1 MEEIIMSQTIQE
13 ENKALVLDA
22 FDTLFNKRDY
32 AAAEK
37 DPDLVVTEVKRL
49 KDWIGTLRDRTIEQP
64 VQSTERNST
73 MKVALDKGQFGP
85 WALVTG
91 ASSGIGKE
99 FARQIA
105 ASGINVVLVARRD
118 TLLTEP
124 GLADATHDI
133 DIGLVISNA
142 GTANPGEFLKLD
154 RQLHRTT
161 LRISTMAHL
170 DITHHFGAKL
180 AKRHRGGIILAGA
193 MGAEAGVPYMAN
205 DGAAKAYVHSLG
217 EALHYE
223 FKPLGVYVTVLAA
236 GFTNTAVLDK
246 FGLDPKTMPMK
257 PMSVEQCVSEALS
270 SLRRNRSK
278 VIPGRL
284 NRILNALVPASLA
297 RKIEADLID
306 KGLAIKSASALT
318 RGLAT

>member
-1 MEEIIMSQTIQE
+1 
-13 ENKALVLDA
+13 
-22 FDTLFNKRDY
+22 
-32 AAAEK
+32 
-37 DPDLVVTEVKRL
+37 
-49 KDWIGTLRDRTIEQP
+49 
-64 VQSTERNST
+64 
-73 MKVALDKGQFGP
+73 MKTQIDKNRFGP

-105 ASGINVVLVARRD
+105 ASKINVVLVARREG
-118 TLLTEP
+118 LLKEA
-124 GLADATHDI
+124 GVEFSKRYGVEHRVVVLDVSREDFIGQLASATDDL
-133 DIGLVISNA
+133 DIGLVVSNA
-142 GTANPGEFLKLD
+142 GTGNPGEFLKHD

-161 LRISTMAHL
+161 LRTSTVANL
-170 DITHHFGAKL
+170 DITHHFGVKL
-180 AKRHRGGIILAGA
+180 AKRRRGGIVLVGA
-193 MGAEAGVPYMAN
+193 MGAEAGVPRMAN
-205 DGAAKAYVHSLG
+205 DGAAKAYIHSLG

-223 FKPLGVYVTVLAA
+223 LKPLGIYVTVLAA

-257 PMSVEQCVSEALS
+257 PMSVEQCVSETLS
-270 SLRRNRSK
+270 GLRKNRSK

-306 KGLAIKSASALT
+306 KGLAIKSAAALA